1 MFRMITANHN
11 LTHAPRDM
19 RYGSA
24 ARQAGFAYVMLLI
37 TVMAMGVGLA
47 AIGDVWHTTNRRE
60 KEQELLFVGDQFR
73 LAIAQ
78 YYAQTPPGNTQRFPS
93 RLEDLLKDPRL
104 PGTRRYLRKIFT
116 DPISGEKKWGVVR
129 GINGG
134 ISGVYSLSVDKPFK
148 KSGFKLADKD
158 FEGMSRYADW
168 VFMPR
173 VGQMAMPPPKTPA
186 P

>member
-1 MFRMITANHN
+1 MLGKYSANSN
-11 LTHAPRDM
+11 LMHVTRNMKFGRAM
-19 RYGSA
+19 
-24 ARQAGFAYVMLLI
+24 RQAGFAYVMLLI

-78 YYAQTPPGNTQRFPS
+78 YYAQTPPGNKQRFPS
-93 RLEDLLKDPRL
+93 KLEDLLKDPRL
-104 PGTRRYLRKIFT
+104 PGTKRYLRKIFT
-116 DPISGEKKWGVVR
+116 DPITGEKKWGVMR

-134 ISGVYSLSVDKPFK
+134 ISGVYSLSIDQPIKRT
-148 KSGFKLADKD
+148 GFKLMDKD

-173 VGQMAMPPPKTPA
+173 VGQIAMPPTKNSA